1 MSVSCDSLIKTLR
14 DYKNTRPRGAL
25 AAIARKSG
33 VSHQVLGRLIS
44 GNQKTINYENWKKL
58 HDAEP
63 LVFPAP
69 FDEKLDTQQQLL
81 PTAVLS
87 KYPFVEEIIEDIN
100 NAVSQNWSEA
110 GLIQVLIKKLE
121 AYLIIC
127 KEELRNANIKKESFN
142 SIRGR

>member
-1 MSVSCDSLIKTLR
+1 MSIPCDFLIKALQE
-14 DYKNTRPRGAL
+14 YKNKRPRGVMAAL
-25 AAIARKSG
+25 ARNSG

-63 LVFPAP
+63 LVLPAP
-69 FDEKLDTQQQLL
+69 LDEKLDTKHQLL

-87 KYPFVEEIIEDIN
+87 KYPFLQEIIEDIN
-100 NAVSQNWSEA
+100 NAASQNWSEA

-127 KEELRNANIKKESFN
+127 KEKLRNANIKKGS
-142 SIRGR
+142 SKSMIK